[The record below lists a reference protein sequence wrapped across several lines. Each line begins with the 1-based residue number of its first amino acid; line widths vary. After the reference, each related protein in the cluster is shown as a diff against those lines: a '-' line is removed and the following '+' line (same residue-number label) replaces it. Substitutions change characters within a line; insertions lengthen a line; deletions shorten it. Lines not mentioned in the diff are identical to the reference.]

1 MLTLFLLAAATSATA
16 PAPVTVGKFNP
27 SAFPKAVLRE
37 RRIPQ
42 EELTARADII
52 MKAKVCSFP
61 GQSIDNYSITVP
73 YAALVQPSGAVS
85 KIIVHEVGCPDLEI
99 LTGQVANEL
108 SKAGDFKPTNAPSEQ
123 WYIGEVY
130 YAHGGQDL
138 ARTLKDDKITNAD
151 DKMICEAPKKATGS
165 NLRLQRDCRTA
176 AQWAAYRADRERFK
190 RDLLGDGTALDVN
203 GAPTPNKGGLV
214 RPPGTPPSR
223 PAGPH

>member
-1 MLTLFLLAAATSATA
+1 MLTLLLLAAAASATA

-27 SAFPKAVLRE
+27 TAFPKAVLRE

-52 MKAKVCSFP
+52 MKTKACSFP

-108 SKAGDFKPTNAPSEQ
+108 SKAGDFKPTNAPGEQ

-130 YAHGGQDL
+130 YAHGGQAL
-138 ARTLKDDKITNAD
+138 AATVKDD
-151 DKMICEAPKKATGS
+151 DKMICEAPRKATGS
-165 NLRLQRDCRTA
+165 NLRLQRDCRTP

-190 RDLLGDGTALDVN
+190 RDLLGDGTATDVN
-203 GAPTPNKGGLV
+203 FPKKPNFGGFSKPSAISLTG
-214 RPPGTPPSR
+214 PPR
-223 PAGPH
+223 RQ

>member
-1 MLTLFLLAAATSATA
+1 MLTLFLLVAATSATG

-27 SAFPKAVLRE
+27 TAFPKAILRD
-37 RRIPQ
+37 RRMPQ

-52 MKAKVCSFP
+52 MKANACSFP
-61 GQSIDNYSITVP
+61 GQSIDNYAITVP

-138 ARTLKDDKITNAD
+138 ARTLKDDKTTTAD
-151 DKMICEAPKKATGS
+151 DKLICEAPSNATGS
-165 NLRLQRDCRTA
+165 NLRLERDCRTA
-176 AQWAAYRADRERFK
+176 AQWAAYRVERDRFK
-190 RDLLGDGTALDVN
+190 RDLLGNGTSLDVN
-203 GAPTPNKGGLV
+203 FPKKANFGGFSKPSAMPTTA
-214 RPPGTPPSR
+214 PPGR
-223 PAGPH
+223 H